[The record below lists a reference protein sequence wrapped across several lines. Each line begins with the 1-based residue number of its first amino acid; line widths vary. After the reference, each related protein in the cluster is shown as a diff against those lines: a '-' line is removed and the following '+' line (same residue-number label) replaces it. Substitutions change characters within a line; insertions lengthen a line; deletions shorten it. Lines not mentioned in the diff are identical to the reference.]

1 MLERVCFEVEFS
13 SWSKINF
20 QVFPLILHK
29 LFKMANAD
37 TSALKQ
43 TIANGISDLS
53 EESLQEIADFVLF
66 IRAKKQHKIAFTE
79 TQLVNYIQR
88 ELSALSKA
96 EQMHVE
102 EEFADYPKKHPVE

>member
-1 MLERVCFEVEFS
+1 MNGLA
-13 SWSKINF
+13 SKCNF
-20 QVFPLILHK
+20 LLGAKSTFKFFPLILHK

-96 EQMHVE
+96 EQLHVE
-102 EEFADYPKKHPVE
+102 EEFIGYEKKYPVE